1 MISDLNDSFLGKK
14 VPIVE
19 NYDPSL
25 LFKIPRSI
33 NREKYNISSENLPFV
48 GADVWNCYEVSFLT
62 NNGLPISRVMK
73 LIYSANSTYLVESKS
88 LKLYLNSFNME
99 KFGETIEESEEMA
112 TERIKNDLSNL
123 IGEEVTVA
131 LFSAKDKAVKPFS
144 KFYSYDLL
152 QLIPPEISAKI
163 HFEHFVENPNLLR
176 SNLTETTQ
184 EYIFYSDV
192 LRSNCPVTHQPD
204 WGDVF
209 VKMTTKHTIDFSSI
223 LQYLVSFRK
232 ETHFHEEIVEIIY
245 KRFLEHF
252 QPEKLMVCAM
262 YTRRGGIDIN
272 PIRASENSLLNEDL
286 LSMQYRVERNFR

>member
-48 GADVWNCYEVSFLT
+48 GADIWNCYEVSFLT
-62 NNGLPISRVMK
+62 KNGLPISRVMK

-99 KFGETIEESEEMA
+99 KFGETIKESEEMVI
-112 TERIKNDLSNL
+112 ERIKNDLSNL
-123 IGEEVTVA
+123 IDEEVIIA

-152 QLIPPEISAKI
+152 QFIPSEKLANLQ
-163 HFEHFVENPNLLR
+163 FECFNENSHLLR
-176 SNLTETTQ
+176 SNLTETIH
-184 EYIFYSDV
+184 EYVFYSDV

-209 VKMTTKHTIDFSSI
+209 VKMTTKHEIDFSSI

-232 ETHFHEEIVEIIY
+232 EAHFHEEIVEIIY

-286 LSMQYRVERNFR
+286 LSTQYRIERNFR